1 LQKTVTKKGG
11 INMKRRELKG
21 GKPWI
26 APGMEE
32 ILEKNAS
39 AEQKKEGKFTRVTRL
54 SYDEEP

>member
-39 AEQKKEGKFTRVTRL
+39 AEQKKRRKIYPGYKAIL
-54 SYDEEP
+54 

>member
-1 LQKTVTKKGG
+1 
-11 INMKRRELKG
+11 MKRRELKG

-39 AEQKKEGKFTRVTRL
+39 AEQKKRRKIYPGYKAIL
-54 SYDEEP
+54 